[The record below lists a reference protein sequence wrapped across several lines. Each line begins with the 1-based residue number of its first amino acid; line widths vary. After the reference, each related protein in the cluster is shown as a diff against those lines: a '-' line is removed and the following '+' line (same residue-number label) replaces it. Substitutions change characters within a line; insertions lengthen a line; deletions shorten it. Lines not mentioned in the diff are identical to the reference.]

1 MASLPMRNTKALNKV
16 AKRQVPERTGKG
28 QNILKRGNELR
39 KRGTIPLD
47 LSPRMKLSWSLKRQ
61 L

>member
-1 MASLPMRNTKALNKV
+1 MASLPMRNTKTLNKV
-16 AKRQVPERTGKG
+16 AKRQVAERTGKG
-28 QNILKRGNELR
+28 QNILKKGNKLR
-39 KRGTIPLD
+39 KRGTFPLD

>member
-1 MASLPMRNTKALNKV
+1 MRNTKTLNKV
-16 AKRQVPERTGKG
+16 AKRQVAERTGKG
-28 QNILKRGNELR
+28 QNILKKGNKLR
-39 KRGTIPLD
+39 KRGTFPLD